1 LKIEL
6 RKVPFNKSDFETSL
20 NDIKLKGSFYKE
32 TPNIAKI
39 EAILSGEVEVE
50 CVKCL
55 NNFTKKVEEKL
66 KLIITDRVY
75 NGFDDEYD
83 VIEINSNIIDFD
95 DIITS
100 EIESIK
106 LEYNNICEKC
116 KESNLDLEI

>member
-6 RKVPFNKSDFETSL
+6 RKIPFTKSDFETSL
-20 NDIKLKGSFYKE
+20 NNVVIKGSFYKE
-32 TPNIAKI
+32 TPNIAKVD
-39 EAILSGEVEVE
+39 AILNGKVEVE

-55 NNFTKKVEEKL
+55 QHFTKKIEEKL

-75 NGFDDEYD
+75 NGFDNEYD
-83 VIEINSNIIDFD
+83 VIEINSNFIDFD

-100 EIESIK
+100 EIESEK

>member
-6 RKVPFNKSDFETSL
+6 RKIPFNKSDFETSL
-20 NDIKLKGSFYKE
+20 NDVVIKGIFYKE

-39 EAILSGEVEVE
+39 EAILNGEVEVK

-55 NNFTKKVEEKL
+55 EYFTKKVEDEL

-75 NGFDDEYD
+75 NGFNNEYD
-83 VIEINSNIIDFD
+83 VIEINSNIVDFD

-100 EIESIK
+100 EIESYK
-106 LEYNNICEKC
+106 LEYDNICEEC
-116 KESNLDLEI
+116 KESDIDLEI

>member
-6 RKVPFNKSDFETSL
+6 RKIPFNKSDFETSL

-55 NNFTKKVEEKL
+55 NNFTKKVEEEL

-106 LEYNNICEKC
+106 LEYDNICEKC

>member
-1 LKIEL
+1 MKIEL
-6 RKVPFNKSDFETSL
+6 RKIPFTKSDFEASL
-20 NDIKLKGSFYKE
+20 NNIVIKGSFYKE
-32 TPNIAKI
+32 TPNIAKVD
-39 EAILSGEVEVE
+39 AILNGEVEVK

-55 NNFTKKVEEKL
+55 DNFTRKVEENL

-75 NGFDDEYD
+75 NGFDNEYD
-83 VIEINSNIIDFD
+83 IIEINSNIIDFD

-106 LEYNNICEKC
+106 LDYDNICEKC

>member
-1 LKIEL
+1 MKIEL